1 MTITMTTRHIVLQF
15 DPALDRL
22 PSGKR
27 LSEGMSAAVAVA
39 NTLWLTHDETVSIE
53 RLVARRAK
61 GASVGYDEHRRFN
74 LGEFIT
80 LPAPADGAEPGS
92 PPEADMEGIACC
104 GDYLW
109 VAGSHSSVRD
119 EAEGSTATESIASL
133 ANVRRAGNRFLLA
146 RIPLVA
152 SSARAEPVLVREA
165 TTADGRILRAAR
177 LSGGRKNDA
186 LTRALRDDPHL
197 GPFLA
202 IPSKDNGF
210 DIEGVAAAPG
220 GRLFLGLRG
229 PVIDGWACV
238 LEIEVDEHP
247 RRNRELTLRKLPR
260 HAASPTARATYRKH
274 FLDLSGSGIRDLCIA
289 GRDLLVLTG
298 PPMRGKGTAQ
308 IRLWKN
314 ALRNRGEQM
323 LGKDDLPMLLELP
336 YGEKHDHPE
345 GLTVIGRRG
354 RRVAVLVIYD
364 SAGKGRRVAPA
375 GTRASVY
382 TVSL

>member
-1 MTITMTTRHIVLQF
+1 MITRTTRHIVLQF

-53 RLVARRAK
+53 RLVARRCK
-61 GASVGYDEHRRFN
+61 GASLRYDDHRRFD
-74 LGEFIT
+74 LREFIT
-80 LPAPADGAEPGS
+80 LPAPADGARPGS
-92 PPEADMEGIACC
+92 LPEADMEGIACC

-119 EAEGSTATESIASL
+119 EAQGSTATESIASL

-146 RIPLVA
+146 RIPLATSKA
-152 SSARAEPVLVREA
+152 SAEPVLVREA
-165 TTADGRILRAAR
+165 TTEDGRILRAAR

-197 GPFLA
+197 ARFLP

-247 RRNRELTLRKLPR
+247 RRNRELVLRKQPR
-260 HAASPTARATYRKH
+260 HAASPTARAMYRKH

-314 ALRNRGEQM
+314 ALRNRVEQL
-323 LGKDDLPMLLELP
+323 LGKDDLPTLLELP

-375 GTRASVY
+375 GTRASVH